1 MGRGGL
7 PALAGLD
14 IADPPDVWRRLGFT
28 VADDGTCVVG
38 MLTVR
43 LLGAQAGEGI
53 VGWALRPGL
62 AVLPALLDGIPTT
75 AAGAGPAAPVAP
87 AAHPNGALG
96 VDHVVIHTQDLQRTL
111 TALEGTGLEVRRI
124 REARPDLHQ
133 AFLWAGD
140 VLLEVA
146 GPPQPA
152 GEDPARLWGLVV
164 VAPDLELLA
173 ALPGEPLGS
182 VREAVQPG
190 RRIATVRRELGSSV
204 PLAFMTPHRP
214 AGTAEEST

>member
-1 MGRGGL
+1 VGRGDL

-28 VADDGTCVVG
+28 VAADGTCVLG
-38 MLTVR
+38 TVTLR
-43 LLGAQAGEGI
+43 LLGTEAGKAI
-53 VGWALRPGL
+53 VGWALHPGAL
-62 AVLPALLDGIPTT
+62 ALPQLVDGIATR
-75 AAGAGPAAPVAP
+75 AAGTTSAPA

-96 VDHVVIHTQDLQRTL
+96 VDHVVVHTPALRRTL
-111 TALEGTGLEVRRI
+111 TALEAGGLEVRRV

-152 GEDPARLWGLVV
+152 GDGPAELWGLVV
-164 VAPDLELLA
+164 VAPDLDAVA
-173 ALPGEPLGS
+173 ALPGRPLGS
-182 VREAVQPG
+182 VRDAVQQG

-214 AGTAEEST
+214 AGAAEESR

>member
-1 MGRGGL
+1 MGRGRL

-28 VADDGTCVVG
+28 VAADGTCVVG
-38 MLTVR
+38 TVTLR
-43 LLGAQAGEGI
+43 LLGEQAGEGI
-53 VGWALRPGL
+53 VGWTLRPGL
-62 AVLPALLDGIPTT
+62 APPPALVDGIPT
-75 AAGAGPAAPVAP
+75 AAGDSAPAAPT
-87 AAHPNGALG
+87 AHPNGALG
-96 VDHVVIHTQDLQRTL
+96 LDHVVVHTQDLRRTL
-111 TALEGTGLEVRRI
+111 SALEGTGMEVRRV
-124 REARPDLHQ
+124 RDAGTQLRQ

-146 GPPQPA
+146 GPPEPA
-152 GEDPARLWGLVV
+152 GDDPAHLWGLVV
-164 VAPDLELLA
+164 VAPDLGAVA

-182 VREAVQPG
+182 VRDAVQPD

-214 AGTAEEST
+214 AGAAEEST

>member
-1 MGRGGL
+1 MGRGDL

-28 VADDGTCVVG
+28 VTGDGTCVLG
-38 MLTVR
+38 SITLR
-43 LLGAQAGEGI
+43 LLGTDAGEGI
-53 VGWALRPGL
+53 VGWALRPG
-62 AVLPALLDGIPTT
+62 AATLPEDVDGIPTS
-75 AAGAGPAAPVAP
+75 GAP
-87 AAHPNGALG
+87 ADPPPGAIHPNGALG
-96 VDHVVIHTQDLQRTL
+96 VDHVVVHTPALRRTL
-111 TALEGTGLEVRRI
+111 AALEGIGLEVRRV

-146 GPPQPA
+146 GPPEPA
-152 GEDPARLWGLVV
+152 GDGPAALWGLVA
-164 VAPDLELLA
+164 VAPDLDRVA

-214 AGTAEEST
+214 ARAAEEST

>member
-1 MGRGGL
+1 VGRGDL

-14 IADPPDVWRRLGFT
+14 IADPPDVWRRMGFT
-28 VADDGTCVVG
+28 VGEDGTCVLG
-38 MLTVR
+38 GLTLR
-43 LLGAQAGEGI
+43 LLGTAAGEGI
-53 VGWALRPGL
+53 TGWTLRPG
-62 AVLPALLDGIPTT
+62 AAPLPAAVDGIAT
-75 AAGAGPAAPVAP
+75 AVAHTAPPAPVT
-87 AAHPNGALG
+87 HPNGAVG
-96 VDHVVIHTQDLQRTL
+96 VDHVVVHTPALQRTL
-111 TALEGTGLEVRRI
+111 AALAGVGLEVRRV

-146 GPPQPA
+146 GPPEPA
-152 GEDPARLWGLVV
+152 GDGPARLWGLVA
-164 VAPDLELLA
+164 VAPDLDRLA

-182 VREAVQPG
+182 VRDAVQPG

-214 AGTAEEST
+214 AGAAEERT

>member
-1 MGRGGL
+1 MGRGDL

-14 IADPPDVWRRLGFT
+14 IADPPDVWRRLGFI
-28 VADDGTCVVG
+28 VSDDGTCVLG
-38 MLTVR
+38 TLTVR

-53 VGWALRPGL
+53 VGWTLRPGP
-62 AVLPALLDGIPTT
+62 APLPALVDGISTT
-75 AAGAGPAAPVAP
+75 AAQAGPAAP

-146 GPPQPA
+146 GPPAPS
-152 GEDPARLWGLVV
+152 GDDPARLWGLVV
-164 VAPDLELLA
+164 VAPDLDLLA
-173 ALPGEPLGS
+173 ALPAEPLGS
-182 VREAVQPG
+182 VRDAVQPG
-190 RRIATVRRELGSSV
+190 RRIATVRRDLGSSV
-204 PLAFMTPHRP
+204 PLAFMTPHRT
-214 AGTAEEST
+214 AAAEEST

>member
-1 MGRGGL
+1 VGRGDL

-28 VADDGTCVVG
+28 VGADGTCVVG
-38 MLTVR
+38 GIALHLAGTE
-43 LLGAQAGEGI
+43 AGEGM
-53 VGWALRPGL
+53 VGWTLRPG
-62 AVLPALLDGIPTT
+62 AAGLPPLVDGIATRTASGDAPS
-75 AAGAGPAAPVAP
+75 AAGHA
-87 AAHPNGALG
+87 NGAVG
-96 VDHVVIHTQDLQRTL
+96 VDHVVVHTPSLQRTL
-111 TALEGTGLEVRRI
+111 TALQGVGLELRRV

-146 GPPQPA
+146 GPPEPA
-152 GEDPARLWGLVV
+152 GDGPASLWGLVL
-164 VAPDLELLA
+164 VAPDLDAVA

-182 VREAVQPG
+182 VRDAVQAG

-214 AGTAEEST
+214 AASAEEST

>member
-1 MGRGGL
+1 MGRGDL

-28 VADDGTCVVG
+28 VAADGTCVVG
-38 MLTVR
+38 TVTLRML
-43 LLGAQAGEGI
+43 GEQAGEGI
-53 VGWALRPGL
+53 VGWTLRPG
-62 AVLPALLDGIPTT
+62 AAPLPALVDGIPTT
-75 AAGAGPAAPVAP
+75 AGDSAPAAPT
-87 AAHPNGALG
+87 AHPNGALG
-96 VDHVVIHTQDLQRTL
+96 LDHVVVHTQDLRRTL
-111 TALEGTGLEVRRI
+111 SALEGTGMEVRRI

-146 GPPQPA
+146 GPPAPS
-152 GEDPARLWGLVV
+152 GDDPARLWGLVV
-164 VAPDLELLA
+164 VAPDLDLLA
-173 ALPGEPLGS
+173 ALPAEPLGS

>member
-1 MGRGGL
+1 MGRGDL

-28 VADDGTCVVG
+28 VADDGTCAVG
-38 MLTVR
+38 KLTLR
-43 LLGAQAGEGI
+43 LLGAPAGDGI
-53 VGWALRPGL
+53 VGWALRPG
-62 AVLPALLDGIPTT
+62 AATLPPLVDGIATS
-75 AAGAGPAAPVAP
+75 AAGNAPPAAAP
-87 AAHPNGALG
+87 HPNGALG
-96 VDHVVIHTQDLQRTL
+96 LDHVVVHTEDLQRTL
-111 TALEGTGLEVRRI
+111 TALEATGMEVRRV

-146 GPPQPA
+146 GPPQPT
-152 GEDPARLWGLVV
+152 GEAPARLWGLVV
-164 VAPDLELLA
+164 VAPDLGRVA

-182 VREAVQPG
+182 VRDAVQPG

-214 AGTAEEST
+214 AGGGEEDI